1 MKIEKKVW
9 SEYFDKILSGEKTFE
24 LRLADFKCS
33 PGDVLILREWDKKQ
47 KQFTGRQIEKNITF
61 VFKTKNQGFWPEEAV
76 NKYGYQI
83 IAFK

>member
-24 LRLADFKCS
+24 LRLADFECN
-33 PGDVLILREWDKKQ
+33 PGDVLILKEWDKKQ

-61 VFKTKNQGFWPEEAV
+61 VFKTKGQKFWPEEDV
-76 NKYGYQI
+76 GKHGYQI